1 VNLKEFS
8 KPRVVLSKCIEFEN
22 CRHDGGIISSDLVKK
37 LRAHV
42 QFITVCPEVEIGLGT
57 PRKPLRL
64 VVIDG
69 KVKLLQP
76 ATNLDLTEK
85 MQRFS
90 DSFLDSL
97 PEVDGFLLKSRSPTS
112 GSRDV
117 RIYSGVNAGAAVV
130 AKGSGLFGVA
140 VRQRFPCL
148 AVEDEG
154 RVRNPRIKEHFLT
167 KLFTLAAFRTV
178 KEASSHKEL
187 VEFHSRNKLLLKAY
201 NQKEAKILG
210 RIAAEQNKSI
220 GRMVEDYQQH
230 LCYALKR
237 PPRCGSNVNVMM
249 HAIGFFS
256 DKLSK
261 EEKGFFLDSL
271 QKYRDGLLPLSVNTS
286 ILRLW
291 LEKYK
296 EDYLL
301 KQSFFEPY
309 PADLKDIETM
319 TAYCNGKDYWN

>member
-1 VNLKEFS
+1 MKEFS

-22 CRHDGGIISSDLVKK
+22 CRHDGGMISSDFVKK

-64 VVIDG
+64 VAIDG

-76 ATNLDLTEK
+76 ATSLDLTEK

-90 DSFLDSL
+90 DSFLDCL
-97 PEVDGFLLKSRSPTS
+97 TEVDGFLLKSRSPTS
-112 GSRDV
+112 GYRDV
-117 RIYSGVNAGAAVV
+117 RIYSGLNTGAAVL
-130 AKGSGLFGVA
+130 AKGPGLFGGA

-148 AVEDEG
+148 AIEDEG
-154 RVRNPRIKEHFLT
+154 RLRNPRIKEHFLT
-167 KLFTLAAFRTV
+167 KLFTLAAFRIV
-178 KEASSHKEL
+178 KEANSHKEFIK
-187 VEFHSRNKLLLKAY
+187 FHSWNNLLLKAY

-210 RIAAEQNKSI
+210 RIAAEQNKPI

-237 PPRCGSNVNVMM
+237 PPRCGSTVKVMK
-249 HAIGFFS
+249 HAMGFFS

-301 KQSFFEPY
+301 NQSFFEPY
-309 PADLKDIETM
+309 PSDLKDIETM